1 MLKHLTCAL
10 ALMAAPVFADTVTVE
25 TYTGPAEVP
34 ANPETIAVFDI
45 AALDTL
51 DALGVKPAG
60 TIGNAYVD
68 YLSTEGTETVGSLF
82 EPDYEA
88 LAALNPDLIIAG
100 GRSAKVVPEL
110 AKLAPT
116 IDMTIWEDTLG
127 QSLDRLDAY
136 GEIFD
141 KQDEAAALKEK
152 VDSKLAAAKEAAST
166 AGSALIVMTNGPKVS
181 AYGSG
186 GRFGWLHSAVGLPE
200 AVEAVEQ
207 TTHGEAVSFE
217 FIRDANPD
225 VLIVIDR
232 LAATG
237 QEGASAQSTLD
248 NALVQ
253 DTNAWK
259 NGKVLYL
266 DAARLYIAGGGIQ
279 ALMYTLDELTAGL
292 K

>member
-88 LAALNPDLIIAG
+88 LAALSPDLIIAG

-110 AKLAPT
+110 AKVAPT

-136 GEIFD
+136 GKIFD

-259 NGKVLYL
+259 NDKVLYL